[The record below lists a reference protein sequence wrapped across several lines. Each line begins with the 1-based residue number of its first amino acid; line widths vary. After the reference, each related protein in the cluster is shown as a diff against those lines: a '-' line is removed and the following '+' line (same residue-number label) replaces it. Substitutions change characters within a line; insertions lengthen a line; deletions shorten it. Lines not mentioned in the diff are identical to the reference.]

1 MKITEWFAR
10 AVAAW
15 LMPEWENIFATYEWD
30 YETWVLTNSEKNT
43 KEIWL
48 HDCFDPIPYING
60 AEDTLQYIQLR
71 KNGKD
76 LYSLEWRKPTE
87 QDVSKMCWFYDADS
101 IGITLSTLAVCDF
114 QRRQYDEDYFF
125 LLADHGRLAPT
136 EADFKRIYGE

>member
-1 MKITEWFAR
+1 MKITEWFCR
-10 AVAAW
+10 TVAVG
-15 LMPEWENIFATYEWD
+15 LIPEWPDIYAEMHTVTVDGLEQQQYCC
-30 YETWVLTNSEKNT
+30 VSKV
-43 KEIWL
+43 KEDDNFCLPYNYIES
-48 HDCFDPIPYING
+48 FDG
-60 AEDTLQYIQLR
+60 TIQLR
-71 KNGKD
+71 QNNKD